1 MDRPSPFSV
10 EHLPDRVAVVSL
22 ERTTLGPDATLLTE
36 MLDALISDGHPRIVV
51 DLTGTHLVNSKLLDA
66 LVRVSARTDPRKGEG
81 IAVVTHRDYV
91 RKLLEIGASGGLL
104 LLADTRDEALEALGG

>member
-66 LVRVSARTDPRKGEG
+66 LVRVSARIDPRAGEG
-81 IAVVTHRDYV
+81 IAVVTGTGYV
-91 RKLLEIGASGGLL
+91 RQLLEVSASGGVL
-104 LLADTRDEALEALGG
+104 LLARTRDEAIEALAG